1 MLCRTIKKEEQNRNS
16 RKPCECYRI
25 KLSDEIR
32 LPPGKAT
39 SRVAFAFM
47 LLEDG
52 FGDGI
57 FMKLTHDQRR
67 GISTAV
73 QITRQG
79 FASFLTHGVGFDAEG
94 E

>member
-1 MLCRTIKKEEQNRNS
+1 M
-16 RKPCECYRI
+16 
-25 KLSDEIR
+25 LSDEIR

-47 LLEDG
+47 LLEER
-52 FGDGI
+52 FGYGG
-57 FMKLTHDQRR
+57 FMKLMHDQRK
-67 GISTAV
+67 IIPTAV

-79 FASFLTHGVGFDAEG
+79 LASTLANGAGFESKG